1 MSNDLSE
8 LRDKLLAKRAL
19 QARALEEAKNSV
31 EEFKKIQSSLT
42 EEQISALEKYGI
54 DVRFLQN
61 VQSDRL
67 LTDTDYLASVKEQV
81 ITVVSTLQQEVERV
95 LCTN

>member
-19 QARALEEAKNSV
+19 QARALEEAKSSV

-67 LTDTDYLASVKEQV
+67 LTDTNYLASVKEQV
-81 ITVVSTLQQEVERV
+81 IAVVSTLQQEVERF

>member
-19 QARALEEAKNSV
+19 QARALEEAKRSV

-67 LTDTDYLASVKEQV
+67 LTDTNYLVSVKEQV

>member
-67 LTDTDYLASVKEQV
+67 LTDTNYLASVKEQV
-81 ITVVSTLQQEVERV
+81 ITVVSTLQQEVEHV

>member
-67 LTDTDYLASVKEQV
+67 LTDTNYLASVKEQV
-81 ITVVSTLQQEVERV
+81 ITVVSTLQQGVERV

>member
-19 QARALEEAKNSV
+19 QARALEEAKSSV
-31 EEFKKIQSSLT
+31 EEFRKIQSSLT
-42 EEQISALEKYGI
+42 EEQISALEKCGI

-67 LTDTDYLASVKEQV
+67 LTDTNYLASVKEQV
-81 ITVVSTLQQEVERV
+81 IAVVSTLQQEVERV

>member
-19 QARALEEAKNSV
+19 QARALEEAKSSV

-67 LTDTDYLASVKEQV
+67 LTDTNYLVSVKEQV
-81 ITVVSTLQQEVERV
+81 IAVVSTLQQEVERV

>member
-67 LTDTDYLASVKEQV
+67 LTDTNYLASVKEQM

>member
-67 LTDTDYLASVKEQV
+67 LTDTNYLASIKEQV

>member
-19 QARALEEAKNSV
+19 QARALEEAKSSV

-54 DVRFLQN
+54 DIRFLQN

-67 LTDTDYLASVKEQV
+67 LTDTNYLASVKEQV
-81 ITVVSTLQQEVERV
+81 IAVVSTLQQEVERV

>member
-19 QARALEEAKNSV
+19 QARALEEAKSSV

-61 VQSDRL
+61 IQSDRL
-67 LTDTDYLASVKEQV
+67 LTDTNYLASVKEQV
-81 ITVVSTLQQEVERV
+81 IAVVSTLQQEVERV

>member
-19 QARALEEAKNSV
+19 QARALEEAKSSV

-67 LTDTDYLASVKEQV
+67 LTDTNYLASVKEQV
-81 ITVVSTLQQEVERV
+81 IAVVSTLQQKVERV

>member
-1 MSNDLSE
+1 MSNNLSE

-19 QARALEEAKNSV
+19 QARALEEAKSSV

-67 LTDTDYLASVKEQV
+67 LTDTNYLVSVKEQV
-81 ITVVSTLQQEVERV
+81 IAVVSTLQQEVERV

>member
-19 QARALEEAKNSV
+19 QARALEEAKSSV

-67 LTDTDYLASVKEQV
+67 LTDTNYLASVKEQV
-81 ITVVSTLQQEVERV
+81 IAVVSTLQQELERV

>member
-67 LTDTDYLASVKEQV
+67 LTDTNYLASVKEQV

>member
-67 LTDTDYLASVKEQV
+67 LTDTNYLASVREQV

>member
-19 QARALEEAKNSV
+19 QARALEEAKSSV

-67 LTDTDYLASVKEQV
+67 LTDTNYLALVKEQV
-81 ITVVSTLQQEVERV
+81 IAVVSTLQQEVERV

>member
-8 LRDKLLAKRAL
+8 LRDKLLAKKAL
-19 QARALEEAKNSV
+19 QARALEEAKSSV
-31 EEFKKIQSSLT
+31 EEFRKIQSSLT

-67 LTDTDYLASVKEQV
+67 LTDTNYLASVKEQV
-81 ITVVSTLQQEVERV
+81 IAVVSTLQQEVERV